1 MSRAR
6 LVVLVGTV
14 LLGAGA
20 AAALLLP
27 RGGKVG
33 AGTPATRRSPAPA
46 GSPDP
51 TSLSARPVPG
61 DSGSTYEPWP
71 AGSDS
76 AVSAA
81 DFVGSEACGECH
93 RREYDA
99 WKGSTHGTAG
109 AAPPSPA
116 SVVAPFDGTPLRFAD
131 ATVIPRRSAEGG
143 YEFLVRR
150 PGRED
155 ERMTVDA
162 VVGKGHMA
170 GGGTQASLEH
180 RADGT
185 WRVLPFDFSVTSGR
199 WFCNTEGRGGR
210 GWVPVGRDLRLESC
224 LDWTPRRV
232 LGTIPRYTNCQEC
245 HGSQIRVSV
254 GRGAP
259 HFDTRFTSLRVNC
272 ESCHG
277 PGGRHVRLAR
287 AGKVSGR
294 RDIGIASLVG
304 MDRDAS
310 LGLCFQCHAFK
321 DALEPGYL
329 PGRRLAEHF
338 SLLSPQLG
346 EAPHHADGRV
356 RTFAYQLGQIA
367 SACYLD
373 GGMTCVDCHDPHTQ
387 RYRDVWDGPLPGRLD
402 DGQCL
407 DCHAAK
413 AGRPERHTHHP
424 AGSPGSRCVACHMP
438 YLQETEIGNAIPYA
452 RSDHTVPIPRPEV
465 DSALG
470 IEPACSKCHGD
481 RSVRELQEDVDRW
494 WGRPKP
500 RRPAVRA
507 LLASDTG
514 AGRAPAA
521 ALLHP
526 GAGDPMARYA
536 GLARL
541 FEDRLEPDVP
551 PEPAV
556 QSALER
562 VARSG
567 DLDARSL
574 ARAALDLTMGGD
586 SAEHARLAALV
597 GGDSAERKETTLR
610 WAQALGW
617 FGDRYRERGR
627 PDSAVLVY
635 GRALRVAPG
644 DPDLH
649 AGLGYARLDAG
660 DPAAALG
667 EFRTAAGLRSGDALL
682 RVNQGLAL
690 LRLGR
695 TDEATAAYRQALEI
709 DPAEPLAHFNLGN
722 AYLRGGDP
730 ERAAREYART
740 IDLDASLAPA
750 HFNLARALLALRRY
764 RPALQALRDGLAY
777 DSTNADAR
785 DLARRLEEALSGS

>member
-1 MSRAR
+1 MSRGR
-6 LVVLVGTV
+6 LVVLAGTL

-27 RGGKVG
+27 RGGEAG
-33 AGTPATRRSPAPA
+33 AGAAPGRASPAPPGSPAPA
-46 GSPDP
+46 
-51 TSLSARPVPG
+51 SLSARPVPG
-61 DSGSTYEPWP
+61 DSGSTWEPWP
-71 AGSDS
+71 DGSDP

-81 DFVGSEACGECH
+81 DFVGAEACAACH
-93 RREYDA
+93 RREYEA
-99 WKGSTHGTAG
+99 WRGSTHGTAG

-116 SVVAPFDGTPLRFAD
+116 AVVAPFDGTPLRFAD
-131 ATVIPRRSAEGG
+131 AIVIPRRSAEGG

-224 LDWTPRRV
+224 LDWTPRRA
-232 LGTIPRYTNCQEC
+232 LGTVPRYTNCQEC

-287 AGKVSGR
+287 AGKLPGR

-321 DALEPGYL
+321 DALEPGFL

-338 SLLSPQLG
+338 SLLSPQVG

-373 GGMTCVDCHDPHTQ
+373 GGMSCVDCHDPHTQ
-387 RYRDVWDGPLPGRLD
+387 GYRDVWDAPLPGRLD

-438 YLQETEIGNAIPYA
+438 YLQETEIGHAIPYA
-452 RSDHTVPIPRPEV
+452 RSDHTVPVPRPV
-465 DSALG
+465 ADSALG
-470 IEPACSKCHGD
+470 IEPACSKCHGN

-507 LLASDTG
+507 LLAQDTA
-514 AGRAPAA
+514 AGRGTPAA
-521 ALLHP
+521 YLHP
-526 GAGDPMARYA
+526 AAGDPMARYA

-541 FEDRLEPDVP
+541 FEGRLDPDVP
-551 PEPAV
+551 PDSAV
-556 QSALER
+556 RGALER

-574 ARAALDLTMGGD
+574 ALAALDLTLGGD

-597 GGDSAERKETTLR
+597 GGDPAARRETTLR

-627 PDSAVLVY
+627 PDSAALVY
-635 GRALRVAPG
+635 RRALRVAPE

-660 DPAAALG
+660 DPATALG
-667 EFRTAAGLRSGDALL
+667 EFRAAAGLRPDDALL

-695 TDEATAAYRQALEI
+695 TDQATAAYREALEI
-709 DPAEPLAHFNLGN
+709 DPSEPLAHFNLAN
-722 AYLRGGDP
+722 AYLRAGDP
-730 ERAAREYART
+730 ERAVREYART

-764 RPALQALRDGLAY
+764 RPALRALRDGLAY
-777 DSTNADAR
+777 DSTDADAR
-785 DLARRLEEALSGS
+785 ALARRLEDALTGS